1 MIIWTR
7 PSGWGR
13 VALVTGAARGL
24 GYAIALAL
32 GRAGA
37 KVVVNDLSAQAC
49 DAACERLNAAGI
61 LARGAPFDVADG
73 EAVAPRCASWR
84 RPDGRP
90 TCWSATLATR
100 TASPWS
106 R

>member
-1 MIIWTR
+1 M
-7 PSGWGR
+7 
-13 VALVTGAARGL
+13 ALVTGAARGL
-24 GYAIALAL
+24 GAIALAL

-61 LARGAPFDVADG
+61 PARGAPFDVADG
-73 EAVAPRCASWR
+73 EAVARAARAGGES
-84 RPDGRP
+84 DGRP
-90 TCWSATLATR
+90 TCWSATPATR

>member
-1 MIIWTR
+1 M
-7 PSGWGR
+7 
-13 VALVTGAARGL
+13 ALVTGAARGL

-61 LARGAPFDVADG
+61 PARGAV
-73 EAVAPRCASWR
+73 R
-84 RPDGRP
+84 RGRRRGRRGRAARAGGADGRP
-90 TCWSATLATR
+90 TCWSATPATR